1 MKYFTFLT
9 IICISISCNRKD
21 NGKDI
26 DDLLYSV
33 DTVMIDSK
41 ERLLDLDSY
50 IFKSD
55 INDEESSMFLFNKF
69 DHSIDEVNLDDL
81 QVVNNYSFVPEG
93 PDGTG
98 KYINHISLLHD
109 GSIFIKSYNGSAVF
123 DINGKLLKK
132 IDWVNSIDSNGF
144 EYGLI
149 PQNQITLGSKDLK
162 VFGLSYD
169 NKNRNVFLDVLS
181 VKENSVKRFDI
192 DTEKSY
198 HNFVL
203 EFDDP
208 QFRTFMDPSVY
219 LRVENA
225 FIIVSH
231 QYSNEIFLF
240 TPAGEFAKTVFY
252 NPTLTP
258 MRVKDLNEKRFSSN
272 EQIEKEYQN
281 FLEQVRFGPPVWDR
295 VKKRYLRLS
304 ASRVFSDSRPRES
317 SLLPDIKEVK
327 VYLSI
332 FDVDFNLISEV
343 HIPELTTEF
352 VKYFAKDGK
361 LWVFQ
366 NISDELG
373 FIVIDI

>member
-1 MKYFTFLT
+1 MRYFIFLV
-9 IICISISCNRKD
+9 ILCINFSCQRKNAELD
-21 NGKDI
+21 SH
-26 DDLLYSV
+26 DLLYLV
-33 DTVMIDSK
+33 DTVIIDSK
-41 ERLLDLDSY
+41 GRLLDLNRRLLT
-50 IFKSD
+50 SD
-55 INDEESSMFLFNKF
+55 LNDEESLIFLYNGF
-69 DHSIDEVNLDDL
+69 DHSIDEVRLDYL
-81 QVVNNYSFVPEG
+81 ELVNNYPFEAEG
-93 PDGTG
+93 PNGTG
-98 KYINHISLLHD
+98 DHVNYINSLND
-109 GSIFIKSYNGSAVF
+109 GSIFIKSFNESALF
-123 DINGKLLKK
+123 KKEGDLLVR
-132 IDWVNSIDSNGF
+132 IDWLNSVDSK
-144 EYGLI
+144 
-149 PQNQITLGSKDLK
+149 GSKFGEIPRNEIAISPDDLK
-162 VFGLSYD
+162 IFGLSYD
-169 NKNRNVFLDVLS
+169 NNNRNVFLDVLS
-181 VKENSVKRFDI
+181 VKDNIVKRYDI

-208 QFRTFMDPSVY
+208 QFPTFMDPYVD
-219 LRVENA
+219 LLVENNLV
-225 FIIVSH
+225 IISH

-240 TPAGEFAKTVFY
+240 TSDGEFVQTVSY
-252 NPTLTP
+252 NPELTP
-258 MRVKDLNEKRFSSN
+258 SRVKELAGTRITSY
-272 EQIEKEYQN
+272 EQIQKEYQH

-304 ASRVFSDSRPRES
+304 ASRVFSDYRSRES

-332 FDVDFNLISEV
+332 FDTDFNLISEV